1 MQPASTNQHQLQY
14 HALVYIRTHMQ
25 AISKGY
31 LQASGG
37 HVHLEFSSRY
47 QSPPAAVVAGH
58 LPAAAAG
65 INQDQEQ

>member
-1 MQPASTNQHQLQY
+1 
-14 HALVYIRTHMQ
+14 MQ

-47 QSPPAAVVAGH
+47 QSPPPAVVTGHQQRTHKKAGNQ
-58 LPAAAAG
+58 AA
-65 INQDQEQ
+65 NQQ

>member
-1 MQPASTNQHQLQY
+1 
-14 HALVYIRTHMQ
+14 MQ
-25 AISKGY
+25 AISIHVKSKGY

-47 QSPPAAVVAGH
+47 QSPPPAVVAGH

-65 INQDQEQ
+65 SNQDQEQ

>member
-1 MQPASTNQHQLQY
+1 
-14 HALVYIRTHMQ
+14 MQ

-47 QSPPAAVVAGH
+47 QSPPSAVVAAH
-58 LPAAAAG
+58 LPAAAG
-65 INQDQEQ
+65 SDQDQEQ